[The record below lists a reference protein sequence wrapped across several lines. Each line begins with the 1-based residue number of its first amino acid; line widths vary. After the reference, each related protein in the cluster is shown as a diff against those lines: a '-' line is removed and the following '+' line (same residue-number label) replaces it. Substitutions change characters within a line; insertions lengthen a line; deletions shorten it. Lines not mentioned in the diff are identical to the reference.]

1 MSLGMSQSRPQQ
13 PSLLWPL
20 CSYLLVN
27 AAPAARRRAE
37 LVRGYYGAPKST
49 AGAPGKP
56 RPAIAGANDSVTAL
70 GRGFLEKPSQSR
82 AGSDASEPARTSG
95 KRGLREE

>member
-37 LVRGYYGAPKST
+37 VVRGYYGAPKST
-49 AGAPGKP
+49 TGAPRAP
-56 RPAIAGANDSVTAL
+56 LLA
-70 GRGFLEKPSQSR
+70 R
-82 AGSDASEPARTSG
+82 AGPNVSAPA
-95 KRGLREE
+95 L

>member
-37 LVRGYYGAPKST
+37 VVRGYYGAPKST
-49 AGAPGKP
+49 AGAPGMP
-56 RPAIAGANDSVTAL
+56 RPAIAWANGYVTTV
-70 GRGFLEKPSQSR
+70 GRGYLEKPSQSCALSVFQTR
-82 AGSDASEPARTSG
+82 PSPHAQAVKGG
-95 KRGLREE
+95 

>member
-37 LVRGYYGAPKST
+37 GVRGDYGAPKST

-56 RPAIAGANDSVTAL
+56 RPAIAGANVTGGAL
-70 GRGFLEKPSQSR
+70 GMVFSRNRPSRVLVLTRPSPHAQ
-82 AGSDASEPARTSG
+82 AVKGG
-95 KRGLREE
+95 